1 MDEMKNSS
9 KRLKKLLSNKKIVG
23 NACRNIRIESG
34 MTMEEFAEFSGVS
47 RQTVN
52 NFETGKHTNLDLFM
66 KYYALAYRDNP
77 EV

>member
-1 MDEMKNSS
+1 
-9 KRLKKLLSNKKIVG
+9 
-23 NACRNIRIESG
+23 
-34 MTMEEFAEFSGVS
+34 MEEFAEFSGVS